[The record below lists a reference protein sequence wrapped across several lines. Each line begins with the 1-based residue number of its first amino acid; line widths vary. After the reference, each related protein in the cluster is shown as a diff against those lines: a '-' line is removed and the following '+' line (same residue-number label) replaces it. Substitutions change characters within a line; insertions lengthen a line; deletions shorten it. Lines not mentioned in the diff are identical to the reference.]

1 MAVRKKSG
9 APDPKYF
16 ESSDTIAKF
25 EPVKQWLLKNCRKV
39 GNNFLIGRPCN
50 HVILINAHHRANTPT
65 KMVFHSLSI
74 LQYTQADPPSNKS
87 LSSLTCIMLQF
98 QEVRKREGKDSLDLQ
113 VLQIRGKVKPCIS
126 L

>member
-39 GNNFLIGRPCN
+39 GNNFLIGRPCK

-65 KMVFHSLSI
+65 KLVFHSLSI
-74 LQYTQADPPSNKS
+74 LQYTHADPPSNKS

-98 QEVRKREGKDSLDLQ
+98 QEVRKREGKDSLDLRK
-113 VLQIRGKVKPCIS
+113 IEPCIS